1 MNWIAPEHSGQGNS
15 PLATIED
22 LGIMN
27 PALVTTGLHTNKD
40 GVLEA
45 SEEFVSNE
53 DFFEEYPQSLGI
65 CPLMG
70 NKKVFWEEHT
80 YTDEDGTKI
89 RKLERL
95 DFRGEEF
102 ERTADRF
109 PVKSEHAT
117 QEEITILINE
127 FGRWLPVHDWGLL
140 PSFGES
146 DVLVVNETADYI
158 QDSQQGALD
167 NELRTKAKIHNE
179 VYNEKIDFERSMK
192 RFESLNRARAS
203 RKAAIM
209 RRGHL
214 LATGAIEPVIVS
226 DPN

>member
-1 MNWIAPEHSGQGNS
+1 MNWTAIEHSGQGNS

-27 PALVTTGLHTNKD
+27 PSLVSTGLHTNKD

-45 SEEFVSNE
+45 SEEFASNE
-53 DFFEEYPQSLGI
+53 DFFEEYPQNLGI
-65 CPLMG
+65 RPLLG
-70 NKKVFWEEHT
+70 NKKVFWDEHS
-80 YTDEDGTKI
+80 YTDEDGNKI
-89 RKLERL
+89 KKLERI

-127 FGRWLPVHDWGLL
+127 FGRWVPVHDWGLL
-140 PSFGES
+140 PSFGEG
-146 DVLVVNETADYI
+146 DVLVVNETDDYI
-158 QDSQQGALD
+158 IDSQKGQLD
-167 NELRTKAKIHNE
+167 NERRKKIKELDECYREH
-179 VYNEKIDFERSMK
+179 IDFERSMK
-192 RFESLNRARAS
+192 RFEVMNKARAS

-209 RRGHL
+209 RRGRL
-214 LATGAIEPVIVS
+214 ILTGAIEPVIVS